1 LLGAKL
7 PEGVK
12 SDGVSVLGVLKDG
25 KASERKCFYW
35 ELHEGGGSIQAVRFG
50 DWKAVRN
57 GPSTVIELY
66 DLKADPGETK
76 NLAADRPEVV
86 KKAGE
91 LLTSERTEHPD
102 WPLKD
107 RPKKK

>member
-1 LLGAKL
+1 VCPCWGCSRAR
-7 PEGVK
+7 
-12 SDGVSVLGVLKDG
+12 
-25 KASERKCFYW
+25 KAPERKCFYW

-57 GPSTVIELY
+57 GPSAAIELY
-66 DLKADPGETK
+66 DLKADPTETK
-76 NLAADRPEVV
+76 NLAADRPEGV
-86 KKAGE
+86 KKAAE
-91 LLTSERTEHPD
+91 LLTSERTDHPD